1 MEVLIIAN
9 GECPRH
15 EILFGLAENAGTI
28 IAADG
33 GCLHCLEHQIKPDFI
48 VGDLDSAT
56 PDLEVNFPESK
67 IIHIQEQET
76 TDLEKALNLA
86 LTLNPSK
93 ITLIAVSGRRI
104 DHSIANLLIF
114 QQYSEQVKLEIRD
127 NDGVLRILPPGQHTL
142 SLPPGSLISC
152 FSLQPIRELTLTGFR
167 YPLTGGSYDPTFSGI
182 SNITLETEA
191 RISFSEG
198 RLFLYT
204 LLY

>member
-1 MEVLIIAN
+1 MEILIMAN

-15 EILFGLAENAGTI
+15 EILSGLADNGRII

-33 GCLHCLEHQIKPDFI
+33 GCLHCLEHRIKPDYI
-48 VGDLDSAT
+48 VGDLDSST
-56 PDLEVNFPESK
+56 PDLEKDFPGTR
-67 IIHIQEQET
+67 IIHLPEQET

-86 LTLNPSK
+86 MTLKPSK
-93 ITLIAVSGRRI
+93 IILTAVSGRRI
-104 DHSIANLLIF
+104 DHAVANLLTF
-114 QQYSEQVKLEIRD
+114 QKYSELVKLEIRD

-152 FSLQPIRELTLTGFR
+152 FSLQPVRDLTLTGFR
-167 YPLTGGSYDPTFSGI
+167 YPLTGGSYAPTFSGI
-182 SNITLETEA
+182 SNVTLEAEA

-204 LLY
+204 LLR